1 MAEYRRFVA
10 YVYEYRKGK
19 KDVNCGFVRV
29 EARNGICAMELHLK
43 CPGLVFGETCRV
55 YGFVRRGERM
65 EGVLLGSCMTGEG
78 QVDCRLET
86 DAGNMGQ
93 SGISL
98 NQTGG
103 MVFRTDSGAFFGT
116 EWDDI
121 PIVPSDF
128 HDISE
133 VGEEPENG
141 DVSEEEPETE
151 NGAGG
156 EMPETEHSETVV
168 PEPEPADISAETPE
182 DGSNAEM
189 RAEEVAAPMDHPCCN
204 APSKAC
210 REPEELG
217 EPFSPFG
224 DGEFEYC
231 RKIQPRDLMCLSRRE
246 CALRNNRFLSHGY
259 YNFGHLLLGRRRDG
273 QYILGVPG
281 GYDQQEHFMAGMF
294 GFPYFRESGYIELD
308 SGNGGYWYRLI
319 DAPNLR

>member
-121 PIVPSDF
+121 PIVPDHF
-128 HDISE
+128 RETPEIE
-133 VGEEPENG
+133 TEPEEE
-141 DVSEEEPETE
+141 SEEEPEE
-151 NGAGG
+151 GG
-156 EMPETEHSETVV
+156 TDTDRGLHPDGGSEKEHNR
-168 PEPEPADISAETPE
+168 DGETPE

-294 GFPYFRESGYIELD
+294 GFPYFKESGYIELD

>member
-29 EARNGICAMELHLK
+29 EARNGICAIELHLK
-43 CPGLVFGETCRV
+43 CPGLVSGETCRV

-65 EGVLLGSCMTGEG
+65 GGVLLGSCMTGEG

-98 NQTGG
+98 NQMGG

-121 PIVPSDF
+121 PIVPDHF
-128 HDISE
+128 RETPEIE
-133 VGEEPENG
+133 TEPEEE
-141 DVSEEEPETE
+141 SEEEPEE
-151 NGAGG
+151 GG
-156 EMPETEHSETVV
+156 TDTGRGLHPDGGSEKEHNR
-168 PEPEPADISAETPE
+168 DGETPE

-273 QYILGVPG
+273 QFILGVPG

-294 GFPYFRESGYIELD
+294 GFPYFKESGYIELD